1 MKKFLA
7 TILAA
12 ILCISLTACG
22 GTKTGGGQS
31 PEKTEEPQT
40 STVLDGK
47 VINLIC
53 PWAAG
58 GSTDIVARAIAQRA
72 EDILGVPVQ
81 VVNREGGGSSIGT
94 QEAALAT
101 PDGHT
106 ILVATINGLTIL
118 PYTQNLSYSVEDFA
132 SIGQVCTRDL
142 GIFCLADKPWNDV
155 SDVIEACKADPSTC
169 LMGAATGSL
178 QHVLMLQLAAAGEF
192 ELNQYPIAGDSEAL
206 SSLLGG
212 TIDVSIPG
220 SIDVFKGQIDSGE
233 VKLLGVLSE
242 ERLEAYPDTPT
253 LKELGYDVTA
263 SAWTS
268 LLVPAGTPQEIVDE
282 LETAFQKVLTDPE
295 LTALIEKA
303 GQDPNYQDGETN
315 IAMIRQQY
323 EDFGEVIKESGL
335 A

>member
-106 ILVATINGLTIL
+106 MRPLTI
-118 PYTQNLSYSVEDFA
+118 TV
-132 SIGQVCTRDL
+132 TRD
-142 GIFCLADKPWNDV
+142 C
-155 SDVIEACKADPSTC
+155 
-169 LMGAATGSL
+169 
-178 QHVLMLQLAAAGEF
+178 
-192 ELNQYPIAGDSEAL
+192 
-206 SSLLGG
+206 
-212 TIDVSIPG
+212 
-220 SIDVFKGQIDSGE
+220 
-233 VKLLGVLSE
+233 
-242 ERLEAYPDTPT
+242 
-253 LKELGYDVTA
+253 
-263 SAWTS
+263 
-268 LLVPAGTPQEIVDE
+268 
-282 LETAFQKVLTDPE
+282 
-295 LTALIEKA
+295 
-303 GQDPNYQDGETN
+303 
-315 IAMIRQQY
+315 
-323 EDFGEVIKESGL
+323 
-335 A
+335 

>member
-1 MKKFLA
+1 MKKLLVI
-7 TILAA
+7 ILAVSM
-12 ILCISLTACG
+12 CISLGACSG
-22 GTKTGGGQS
+22 GTPNPTAS
-31 PEKTEEPQT
+31 SAAENT
-40 STVLDGK
+40 TVFDGK
-47 VINLIC
+47 VIDLLC

-94 QEAALAT
+94 QEAAQAD

-118 PYTQNLSYSVEDFA
+118 PYTQDLSYSVDDFT
-132 SIGQVCTRDL
+132 SIGQVCTRNL

-155 SDVIEACKADPSTC
+155 SDVVEAAKADPQEI

-220 SIDVFKGQIDSGE
+220 SMDVFKGHLDSGE

-253 LKELGYDVTA
+253 LKELGYDITA
-263 SAWTS
+263 SAWTA
-268 LLVPAGTPQEIVDE
+268 LLVPSGTPQEIVDE
-282 LETAFQKVLTDPE
+282 LETAFQEVLTDPE
-295 LTALIEKA
+295 LTSLIEKA
-303 GQDPNYQDGETN
+303 GQTPNYQDGETN